1 MQRPSRF
8 RLAAVSGLLA
18 IGLTSA
24 GYFAG
29 TTDVLTA
36 DTKKP
41 AISAADPKVSHA
53 NTLSEAF
60 RSSAA
65 HVLPAVVSIRNEM
78 KPQVVRR
85 ELRAP
90 RGERFEGQL
99 PPGFENLDPFLRR
112 FFEDMPDMD
121 QFDQMP
127 SPRQQGS
134 GSGVIIDPSGVIL
147 TNNHVVAG
155 GGKVTVK
162 LHDGREFV
170 ATEVKTDPNTDIAV
184 VKIKTS
190 DSLPAAKLGNSDELQ
205 IGDWVLALGQPFGLE
220 KTVTAGIISAK
231 GRDIGIMN
239 HEEFLQTDAAI
250 NPGNSGGPLINLQ
263 GEVVGVNT
271 AISSMNGG
279 FQGVGFAVP
288 VNVAKWVSGQLL
300 DGGSVRRAYLGV
312 GIQPVD
318 VTLAEQLGLG
328 TPGGALVTEVQ
339 PDSPAAQAGV
349 KRQDV
354 IVEFGGSHVN
364 SHRQLSAV
372 VGRSP
377 IGSKQP
383 LVVVRDGK
391 RVTLEVTVRQQP
403 ENYGVRT
410 THEESSE
417 PSAPQGKD
425 FDKLGLE
432 VAPLTEDVAN
442 QIGLKTVEGVV
453 IVAVEE
459 NSPAE
464 LAGLR
469 PQMAI
474 VQVGRQNVKSVD
486 DFTAAVAKADLAKG
500 MLMLVRTEEGS
511 RYLVVKE

>member
-1 MQRPSRF
+1 MQHPSRF
-8 RLAAVSGLLA
+8 RLAAVSSLLA
-18 IGLTSA
+18 IGLTSV

-29 TTDVLTA
+29 TADVLTA

-85 ELRAP
+85 ELRTP
-90 RGERFEGQL
+90 GGQRGERQL
-99 PPGFENLDPFLRR
+99 PPGFEELDPFLRR
-112 FFEDMPDMD
+112 FFEDMPNMD
-121 QFDQMP
+121 FDQMP
-127 SPRQQGS
+127 MPRQQGS

-147 TNNHVVAG
+147 TANHVVAG
-155 GGKVTVK
+155 NGKVTVK

-170 ATEVKTDPNTDIAV
+170 ASEVKTDPNTDIAV
-184 VKIKTS
+184 IKIKTS
-190 DSLPAAKLGNSDELQ
+190 DSLPVAKLGNSDELQ

-271 AISSMNGG
+271 AISSMSGG

-288 VNVAKWVSGQLL
+288 VNVAKWVSDQLL
-300 DGGSVRRAYLGV
+300 DSGSVRRAYLGV

-318 VTLAEQLGLG
+318 IALAEQLGLG

-354 IVEFGGSHVN
+354 IVEFAGSPVN

-372 VGRSP
+372 VGRSA

-383 LVVVRDGK
+383 MVVMRDGK
-391 RVTLEVTVRQQP
+391 HVTLEVTVRQQP

-410 THEESSE
+410 SREDEPQSE
-417 PSAPQGKD
+417 APQGKD

-432 VAPLTEDVAN
+432 VAPLTKDVAD
-442 QIGLKTVEGVV
+442 QIGLKSTEGVV
-453 IVAVEE
+453 IVAVAE

-474 VQVGRQNVKSVD
+474 VQVGRQNVKSIEE
-486 DFTAAVAKADLAKG
+486 FAAAVAKADLAKG
-500 MLMLVRTEEGS
+500 VLMLVRTEEGS